1 MVKFS
6 PPCRWA
12 GWRPRPVSQ
21 PAAALLLGALLPTLA
36 PAPAAAVT
44 VFPIRFDDKGLASSA
59 SLPSPPFVGQGT
71 FAFDDALADGSY
83 RFDDLSNPALTV
95 VIGSEVFTLADTVVY
110 DPRLAVV
117 IYDNGTRFYFDG
129 PQARNS
135 SLGGSLEITNATFST
150 LAFEPSGYTPPPY
163 SLYFRVGTT
172 ASIAGTYGT
181 LVPAPLPLCGLGVAL
196 ASARR
201 LRRRRRQGSSTL
213 QR

>member
-1 MVKFS
+1 MVKVS

-12 GWRPRPVSQ
+12 GGVPDPSASPPPRSSWAPCF
-21 PAAALLLGALLPTLA
+21 PTLA
-36 PAPAAAVT
+36 PAPATAVT
-44 VFPIRFDDKGLASSA
+44 VFAI
-59 SLPSPPFVGQGT
+59 
-71 FAFDDALADGSY
+71 

-117 IYDNGTRFYFDG
+117 IYDNGARFYLDG

-163 SLYFRVGTT
+163 SLYFSVGTT
-172 ASIAGTYGT
+172 ASIACTYGT

>member
-1 MVKFS
+1 M
-6 PPCRWA
+6 
-12 GWRPRPVSQ
+12 GE
-21 PAAALLLGALLPTLA
+21 
-36 PAPAAAVT
+36 
-44 VFPIRFDDKGLASSA
+44 
-59 SLPSPPFVGQGT
+59 GT

-117 IYDNGTRFYFDG
+117 IYDNGARFYFDG

-163 SLYFRVGTT
+163 SLYFSVGTT